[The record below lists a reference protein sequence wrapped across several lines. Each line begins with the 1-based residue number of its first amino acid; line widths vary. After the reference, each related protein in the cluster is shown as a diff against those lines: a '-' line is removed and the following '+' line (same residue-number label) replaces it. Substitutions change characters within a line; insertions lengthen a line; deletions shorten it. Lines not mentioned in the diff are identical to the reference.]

1 MCWIQDIIRRWI
13 TINEQENYQK
23 IGQLLI
29 NAGPEDA
36 KKIIAR
42 TELFPEGDGCKYE
55 FYYVDFSGKLDWPDP
70 DGRAMRDLT
79 KLLTVIHARYLGG
92 N

>member
-1 MCWIQDIIRRWI
+1 M
-13 TINEQENYQK
+13 INEQENYQK

-42 TELFPEGDGCKYE
+42 AELFPEGYGCTRA
-55 FYYVDFSGKLDWPDP
+55 FYYVDF
-70 DGRAMRDLT
+70 
-79 KLLTVIHARYLGG
+79 
-92 N
+92 